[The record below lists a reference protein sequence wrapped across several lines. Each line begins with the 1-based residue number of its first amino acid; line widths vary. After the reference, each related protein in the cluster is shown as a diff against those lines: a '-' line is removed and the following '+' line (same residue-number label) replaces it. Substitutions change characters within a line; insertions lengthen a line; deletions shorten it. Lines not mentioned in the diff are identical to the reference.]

1 MGFRE
6 VRRFFDLYNELTF
19 SGFTN
24 RWLMCAWRTKLPLK
38 IRVFLWQVFNDKIQS
53 AGQLNKMNWPGK
65 IECKLCG
72 QTETTDHIIFQCAV
86 AQFSWCVCRDILE
99 WPFPPTSLN
108 DLREIAREGSNRQIK
123 NILFLFGCVAWSLWL
138 IRNYL
143 VFNNLV
149 VFSQVCIVQ
158 FPICRNGRS

>member
-1 MGFRE
+1 
-6 VRRFFDLYNELTF
+6 
-19 SGFTN
+19 
-24 RWLMCAWRTKLPLK
+24 
-38 IRVFLWQVFNDKIQS
+38 
-53 AGQLNKMNWPGK
+53 MNWPGK

-149 VFSQVCIVQ
+149 VFSQKWKILSKEKEQLWINMVTQ
-158 FPICRNGRS
+158 KLKLRLSSLRSEDDQSA